1 MPPHTPPTHP
11 RSATDVTGRIVLS
24 LLSLVLPLS
33 AATPAESEWPQ
44 WRGPLANGVAPKA
57 TPPLAWSETQN
68 VKWKVQIP
76 GSGTGTPLIW
86 RQQIFIQTAVPT
98 GKKVEPPPVPTP
110 KSAAVIR
117 PQIFGQ
123 LPPPPPAG
131 GTPPPRGPRGGRPGG
146 GGGRAEAPSEFYRFN
161 LLALDRATGKVQW
174 EKTLNEVV
182 PHEGH
187 HRDHGY
193 ASHSPITDGQ
203 HIWSW
208 FGSRGLHCLDM
219 KGAVLWSK
227 DLGKMK
233 TRAGFGE
240 GNSPAL
246 QGNTLVV
253 NWDHEGTDFI
263 AAFDKSTGRELWRQ
277 PREEDTTWTTP
288 LIVNYKDQYQVIV
301 AATRRVRSYD
311 LSTGKPLWECG
322 GMTANVIPTPVSDFE
337 LVYAISGFRGASL
350 LALKLDGTGDLTDTA
365 SVVWKHTKATPYV
378 PSPILYGERLY
389 FLSGNNAILSALNAK
404 TGQSLITEERLEGV
418 SGVYASPVGAAGRV
432 YFVGRNGT
440 TVVIKDSDK
449 LEVLATNTLDE
460 KFDASPA
467 LAGKDLLL
475 RGQRFLYCLAQP

>member
-11 RSATDVTGRIVLS
+11 RSATDVASRIVLS

-86 RQQIFIQTAVPT
+86 GQKIFIQTAVPT

-227 DLGKMK
+227 DFGKMK

-311 LSTGKPLWECG
+311 LSTGKQLWECG

-404 TGQSLITEERLEGV
+404 TGQPLITEERLEGV

-440 TVVIKDSDK
+440 TVVIKDSDT
-449 LEVLATNTLDE
+449 LEILATNTLDE

>member
-440 TVVIKDSDK
+440 TVVIKDSDT
-449 LEVLATNTLDE
+449 LEILATNTLDE

>member
-11 RSATDVTGRIVLS
+11 RSATDVASRIVLS

-110 KSAAVIR
+110 KSAAVIT
-117 PQIFGQ
+117 PQVFGQ